1 MKMKSSSSAKR
12 NALKRG
18 LIAGSIT
25 AITYLLVVIIT
36 TPNLPYL
43 AALTAAI
50 KVNGIIVLGLA
61 IAIGVQIYMSN
72 YGKSF
77 GCNIVNKREGIVGN
91 SSSITLSS
99 FFSFF
104 SLVPLGCC
112 GSWLL
117 ILSLLPSVFG
127 SAFSV
132 ILIQYSKPLSYL
144 GLFIVIGYTGFSAM
158 KLKRGLKR
166 GLKKRKLR
174 EKYHSWRDDVWIFL
188 TQSAIGNGYCNLEL
202 CYCYWPLHWLQLIYH

>member
-1 MKMKSSSSAKR
+1 MKSSSSAKR

-18 LIAGSIT
+18 FVAGSISL
-25 AITYLLVVIIT
+25 ITYLFVVIIT
-36 TPNLPYL
+36 APNLPVL
-43 AALTAAI
+43 TALNAAI
-50 KVNGIIVLGLA
+50 KINGIIIFGLA
-61 IAIGVQIYMSN
+61 MAVGSQVYVSN
-72 YGKSF
+72 YGKSV
-77 GCNIVNKREGIVGN
+77 GCSIANKRKRILG
-91 SSSITLSS
+91 SSGGTALSS

-144 GLFIVIGYTGFSAM
+144 GLFIVIGYTTFSAI
-158 KLKRGLKR
+158 KLKRKLKNM
-166 GLKKRKLR
+166 GVSEPQKKI
-174 EKYHSWRDDVWIFL
+174 SFM
-188 TQSAIGNGYCNLEL
+188 
-202 CYCYWPLHWLQLIYH
+202 

>member
-1 MKMKSSSSAKR
+1 MNSSSSAKR

-61 IAIGVQIYMSN
+61 ITIGVQIYMSN
-72 YGKSF
+72 YGKSL
-77 GCNIVNKREGIVGN
+77 GCNIVSKREGIIGN

-117 ILSLLPSVFG
+117 ILSLLPSVLG

-144 GLFIVIGYTGFSAM
+144 GLFIVIGYTSFSPI
-158 KLKRGLKR
+158 KLKRE
-166 GLKKRKLR
+166 LKKIEKGKAERKV
-174 EKYHSWRDDVWIFL
+174 SFMM
-188 TQSAIGNGYCNLEL
+188 
-202 CYCYWPLHWLQLIYH
+202 

>member
-1 MKMKSSSSAKR
+1 MKSSSSAKR

-72 YGKSF
+72 YGKSL
-77 GCNIVNKREGIVGN
+77 GCNIFNKREGIVGS

-99 FFSFF
+99 FFF
-104 SLVPLGCC
+104 
-112 GSWLL
+112 
-117 ILSLLPSVFG
+117 
-127 SAFSV
+127 
-132 ILIQYSKPLSYL
+132 
-144 GLFIVIGYTGFSAM
+144 
-158 KLKRGLKR
+158 
-166 GLKKRKLR
+166 
-174 EKYHSWRDDVWIFL
+174 IFL
-188 TQSAIGNGYCNLEL
+188 ISATRLLWKLASNTFIITFCLRQCILCNSDTILKATLIFRIVHSNG
-202 CYCYWPLHWLQLIYH
+202 LHWL

>member
-1 MKMKSSSSAKR
+1 MKSSSSAKR

-61 IAIGVQIYMSN
+61 ITIGVQIYMSN
-72 YGKSF
+72 YGKSL
-77 GCNIVNKREGIVGN
+77 GCNIVSKREGIIGN

-144 GLFIVIGYTGFSAM
+144 GLFIVIGYTSFSPI
-158 KLKRGLKR
+158 KLKRE
-166 GLKKRKLR
+166 LKKIEKGKAERKV
-174 EKYHSWRDDVWIFL
+174 SFMM
-188 TQSAIGNGYCNLEL
+188 
-202 CYCYWPLHWLQLIYH
+202 